1 MSNHNTPYSK
11 GAIMGMLTDMV
22 GCIKELLLEGKN
34 VKIADLAIFLLK
46 RASAKTNS
54 GGDNEKDNT
63 SPNPSEGGQTNA
75 GESKEGPVN
84 P

>member
-63 SPNPSEGGQTNA
+63 SPNPGLYYLRLVKGL
-75 GESKEGPVN
+75 
-84 P
+84 